1 MQAIR
6 LTDPD
11 AIQRIAEVLGATY
24 GKAPFQ
30 VPSRTAASESLSAG
44 RRSESAS
51 EEGEPVYQMAF
62 KSEELGRPL
71 LIILWPSL
79 GRADVRLGESS
90 WTLRGVSEVELY
102 PGVEVLFRRQEPP
115 AFLFV
120 SVQGRVALVT

>member
-1 MQAIR
+1 ML
-6 LTDPD
+6 LTDLD
-11 AIQRIAEVLGATY
+11 AIERIAEVLGATY
-24 GKAPFQ
+24 GVAPFE
-30 VPSRTAASESLSAG
+30 VPPLPESSESLSAG
-44 RRSESAS
+44 RRSLPAS
-51 EEGEPVYQMAF
+51 EKGEPVYQMSL

-79 GRADVRLGESS
+79 ARVDVRLGESS

-120 SVQGRVALVT
+120 SVQGRVALVA

>member
-1 MQAIR
+1 ML

-11 AIQRIAEVLGATY
+11 AIGRIAEVLGATY
-24 GKAPFQ
+24 GKAPFA
-30 VPSRTAASESLSAG
+30 VPSRAEACEGETAEG
-44 RRSESAS
+44 
-51 EEGEPVYQMAF
+51 GEPVYQMSF

-79 GRADVRLGESS
+79 GRVDVRLGEST

-120 SVQGRVALVT
+120 SVQGRVSLVA

>member
-1 MQAIR
+1 ML

-11 AIQRIAEVLGATY
+11 AIERIAEVLGATY
-24 GKAPFQ
+24 GVAPFE
-30 VPSRTAASESLSAG
+30 VPPLPEGTGGQPASEK
-44 RRSESAS
+44 
-51 EEGEPVYQMAF
+51 GEPVYQMSL
-62 KSEELGRPL
+62 KSQELGRPL

-79 GRADVRLGESS
+79 ARVDVRLGESS

-102 PGVEVLFRRQEPP
+102 PGVEVLFRRQQPP

>member
-1 MQAIR
+1 MQAMR

-11 AIQRIAEVLGATY
+11 AIERIAEVLGATY
-24 GKAPFQ
+24 GRAPFA
-30 VPSRTAASESLSAG
+30 VPSRAEAREG
-44 RRSESAS
+44 EPAS

-79 GRADVRLGESS
+79 GRVDVRLGESS